1 MENMERTER
10 GGVVMDSGEGAAEE
24 NAEGGAIESA
34 IKADQEANKVVDVE
48 GGATD
53 PNAGTEV
60 SEDGKDAEASEGEV
74 AEGSEGPGT
83 KVNSELE
90 NFKTEIKAELAKLSP
105 PAAAAEVKPL
115 TEEQWVKLEEE
126 WGQPR
131 QTIQRITNQN
141 VKIVKNLTEYIDAKF
156 AKLEV
161 GEAIQEFSKKPGF
174 TDANRYRSD
183 IQEYL
188 QDYEPKHWTNP
199 ALLERAVYYARGKNA
214 NANIAKVRTDSEK
227 NKKIAGPARPSSPS
241 SGIKRTVAPAL
252 NGAHREAASLMGS
265 ENEYNKFRTRPSR
278 QIE

>member
-1 MENMERTER
+1 MENMERGER
-10 GGVVMDSGEGAAEE
+10 GGVVLDGGEEPVE
-24 NAEGGAIESA
+24 KGAIDAA
-34 IKADQEANKVVDVE
+34 IDQTNQENDKVVDE
-48 GGATD
+48 SGGTADTD
-53 PNAGTEV
+53 AGAEIPK
-60 SEDGKDAEASEGEV
+60 DGEDAEASEGEV
-74 AEGSEGPGT
+74 VEGSESPGT
-83 KVNSELE
+83 KVNPELAA
-90 NFKTEIKAELAKLSP
+90 FKEEIKAELAKLAPP
-105 PAAAAEVKPL
+105 PAVAAEVKPL

-161 GEAIQEFSKKPGF
+161 GEAIQEFSKTPGF
-174 TDANRYRSD
+174 TDANRYRND

-214 NANIAKVRTDSEK
+214 NANIAKVRTDAEK

-241 SGIKRTVAPAL
+241 SGIKRTAMPAL
-252 NGAHREAASLMGS
+252 NGAQKQAAEFMGG
-265 ENEYNKFRTRPSR
+265 ENEYNKFRSRPTR